1 MDKNPVKKQRLIHNF
16 PVGYV
21 QVNLTVVSEAYSV
34 RKSPLS
40 TKRCVDCLCKCGN
53 IAQVSVSQIASGKAK
68 SCGCLSRAALERNVS
83 KHEAGFGAVLRV
95 YEYSAKERGLE
106 FNLSRETFEHLTASN
121 CTYCGVEPLQFQ
133 TRFSEFKYNGIDR
146 VDNTKGYVIEN
157 CVPCCKTCNRMKD
170 TLSLDEFKSHIAKV
184 VLYQKEIKSCQNP

>member
-1 MDKNPVKKQRLIHNF
+1 MKKQRLIHNF

-21 QVNLTVVSEAYSV
+21 QENLTVVSEAYSV
-34 RKSPLS
+34 RRSPLT
-40 TKRCVDCLCKCGN
+40 TKRYVDCLCKCGN
-53 IAQVSVSQIASGKAK
+53 VAQVSVSRLASGKAK
-68 SCGCLSRAALERNVS
+68 SCGCLSRAVLESDIS
-83 KHEAGFGAVLRV
+83 KYEAGFRAVLRV

-146 VDNTKGYVIEN
+146 VDNTKGYEIEN
-157 CVPCCKTCNRMKD
+157 CVTCCKLCNRMKD

-184 VLYQKEIKSCQNP
+184 VLYQKELKSCQNL